1 MNSQKQHLLA
11 NRSRRIPRRIR
22 QIQSELKSHDQRCS
36 RIEEDLSVSKET
48 RAAQI
53 KRIRDL
59 CGPLNYQLRVL
70 SERANELPVQMCQ
83 RGEPN
88 SWQEWNGIPR
98 LTESGNFPES
108 TTGRRVGKC
117 TRAFRTVTA
126 AYRSL
131 RLP

>member
-36 RIEEDLSVSKET
+36 RIEEDESVSKET

-59 CGPLNYQLRVL
+59 CGPLNYQLRQL
-70 SERANELPVQMCQ
+70 SERT
-83 RGEPN
+83 GEASNKNCTVFVASEP
-88 SWQEWNGIPR
+88 WNGIPR
-98 LTESGNFPES
+98 LTQSGNFPES

-117 TRAFRTVTA
+117 TRAFFSVTA
-126 AYRSL
+126 AFQFRA
-131 RLP
+131 